1 MSRVQFLYSHLRALH
16 PYRYA
21 YETIESARTSVTRDV
36 KEKFEASLCQGKF
49 VSFWAVILL
58 AKTVLHVT
66 RSIFEVMLPCFASI
80 QVRVSKKRKCN
91 NIWYAVSEKQLWSFY
106 GKVNCYVILWLRSIT
121 YLGGKSSFGGVWSAD
136 FACIRVTWSVNTM
149 HTTIGC
155 GTSIKNLPNHF
166 LRIKNSTRNIA
177 FSARTGIWVAN
188 RHLGEFGL
196 RILHAFEW
204 YGLQTQHI
212 PQPGVGHPEK
222 FSQTIF
228 TPSKIVS

>member
-21 YETIESARTSVTRDV
+21 YETIERARTSVTRDV
-36 KEKFEASLCQGKF
+36 KEKSETSLWQGKF

-106 GKVNCYVILWLRSIT
+106 GKVDCCVILWLRSIT
-121 YLGGKSSFGGVWSAD
+121 YLGGKSSFWGVWSAD
-136 FACIRVTWSVNTM
+136 FACIRVVWTANTT
-149 HTTIGC
+149 HTTTGC
-155 GTSIKNLPNHF
+155 RAPRKNFPNHF
-166 LRIKNSTRNIA
+166 
-177 FSARTGIWVAN
+177 
-188 RHLGEFGL
+188 
-196 RILHAFEW
+196 
-204 YGLQTQHI
+204 
-212 PQPGVGHPEK
+212 HPL
-222 FSQTIF
+222 
-228 TPSKIVS
+228 